1 MDSEITHF
9 PQEEISKRS
18 LTKRIKEQAKVQE
31 INALIQSRKQK
42 SVESKKE
49 MSPQEKS
56 FQIVRTALEKVGMIM
71 EAGRE
76 PSELELIAF
85 NTALWRPPKKKPITN
100 LHIIHTSLQE
110 ILWIKTPPKAI
121 RTTTPKNTVGKP
133 SLISLKDA
141 LRSLEAGYKNNKD
154 GVISKEDRAWYNN
167 ILGITTPS
175 DWLTKVE
182 EVRTRLQQMIW

>member
-56 FQIVRTALEKVGMIM
+56 FQIIRMALQTVGMIM

-85 NTALWRPPKKKPITN
+85 NTAL
-100 LHIIHTSLQE
+100 
-110 ILWIKTPPKAI
+110 
-121 RTTTPKNTVGKP
+121 
-133 SLISLKDA
+133 
-141 LRSLEAGYKNNKD
+141 
-154 GVISKEDRAWYNN
+154 
-167 ILGITTPS
+167 
-175 DWLTKVE
+175 
-182 EVRTRLQQMIW
+182 

>member
-1 MDSEITHF
+1 MDSEITHS

-31 INALIQSRKQK
+31 IDALIQSRKQK

-56 FQIVRTALEKVGMIM
+56 FQIIRMALQTVGMIM

-85 NTALWRPPKKKPITN
+85 NTAL
-100 LHIIHTSLQE
+100 
-110 ILWIKTPPKAI
+110 
-121 RTTTPKNTVGKP
+121 
-133 SLISLKDA
+133 
-141 LRSLEAGYKNNKD
+141 
-154 GVISKEDRAWYNN
+154 
-167 ILGITTPS
+167 
-175 DWLTKVE
+175 
-182 EVRTRLQQMIW
+182 